1 MLDRAKLAKQINQFA
16 DKIFPDFL
24 QSSNIAQKKWQ
35 QICNDQYFLQ
45 KVEAAQSSF
54 LVPGWQGNLSDVFQI
69 KNNLREYSV
78 LAVDGSQIYPDRNF
92 SGASCFLINSGGCF
106 LKYGQKSIAKFF
118 NKPKLFLPDDLK
130 DERFAF
136 SRDLI
141 DLKREEIEF
150 KTLLD
155 KFLFY
160 KKEFNLKND
169 ESVCL
174 VDGTIIFWPLEGK
187 PPEVKKY
194 FLERYLYYLNQFYK
208 NNILIAG
215 FISFPKSREL
225 VNLIKIGLCRF
236 DLVDCIKC
244 HKEFDDFPCKMVDN
258 LIDTKIVRMIFKSF
272 ETPAFVPHKDGTHFG
287 SSGRTGME
295 DCLENQYPLIPS
307 VLRSFQRSRMYRG
320 TIFYSNSKI
329 VQSYPD
335 HLKPCFF
342 YLDVGAEIVR
352 IEVPVYV
359 ALDEKKIDFICK
371 VAIDQSLKGNG
382 YPVSLAESHE
392 QAVVKNADREFFY
405 HLIYKLGI
413 EQNRRF
419 FMSQKSIKKRGIGI

>member
-1 MLDRAKLAKQINQFA
+1 MLDRAKLAKQITYLA
-16 DKIFPDFL
+16 EKIFPDFF
-24 QSSNIAQKKWQ
+24 QSSDIAQKKWQ

-54 LVPGWQGNLSDVFQI
+54 LLPGWQGNLSDTFQI
-69 KNNLREYSV
+69 KNDLTNYSV

-106 LKYGQKSIAKFF
+106 LKYGQKSEAKFF
-118 NKPKLFLPDDLK
+118 NEPKLFLPDDLK

-136 SRDLI
+136 SRDLV
-141 DLKREEIEF
+141 DLIREELEF
-150 KTLLD
+150 KTLFE
-155 KFLFY
+155 KFSFY
-160 KKEFNLKND
+160 KKEYNLKND
-169 ESVCL
+169 GFVCL
-174 VDGTIIFWPLEGK
+174 MDGTIIFWTLEGK
-187 PPEVKKY
+187 LPEVKQY
-194 FLERYLYYLNQFYK
+194 FLDRYLYYLNQFYK
-208 NNILIAG
+208 NNILIAS
-215 FISFPKSREL
+215 FISFPKSKEL

-244 HKEFDDFPCKMVDN
+244 HKEFTDFPCKVVDN
-258 LIDTKIVRMIFKSF
+258 LIDTKIVRMFFPFDK
-272 ETPAFVPHKDGTHFG
+272 KNKYY
-287 SSGRTGME
+287 RTT
-295 DCLENQYPLIPS
+295 L
-307 VLRSFQRSRMYRG
+307 
-320 TIFYSNSKI
+320 FYSNSKI
-329 VQSYPD
+329 VQNYPD
-335 HLKPCFF
+335 QLKPCFF

-359 ALDEKKIDFICK
+359 ALDQEKLDLICK
-371 VAIDQSLKGNG
+371 VAMDQSLKGNG
-382 YPVSLAESHE
+382 YPVCLAESHA

>member
-1 MLDRAKLAKQINQFA
+1 MLDRAKLSTQINQFA
-16 DKIFPDFL
+16 SKIFPDTFL
-24 QSSNIAQKKWQ
+24 SSDVAQKKWE

-45 KVEAAQSSF
+45 KVDAAQSSF
-54 LVPGWQGNLSDVFQI
+54 LVPGWQGNLSDIFQI
-69 KNNLREYSV
+69 KNDLKYYSV
-78 LAVDGSQIYPDRNF
+78 LAVDGSQVYPDRNF

-106 LKYGQKSIAKFF
+106 LKYGEKSFAKFF
-118 NKPKLFLPDDLK
+118 SKPRVFLPDDIA
-130 DERFAF
+130 DEKIGF
-136 SRDLI
+136 SRDLV

-150 KTLLD
+150 KDLLE

-160 KKEFNLKND
+160 KKEYDLKND

-194 FLERYLYYLNQFYK
+194 FLDRYLYYLNQFYK

-215 FISFPKSREL
+215 FISFPKSKEL

-244 HKEFDDFPCKMVDN
+244 HKEFDDFPCKAVDN
-258 LIDTKIVRMIFKSF
+258 LIDTKIVRMLLPKKEDNKFY
-272 ETPAFVPHKDGTHFG
+272 
-287 SSGRTGME
+287 RTT
-295 DCLENQYPLIPS
+295 L
-307 VLRSFQRSRMYRG
+307 
-320 TIFYSNSKI
+320 FYSNSKI
-329 VQSYPD
+329 IQSYPD

-352 IEVPVYV
+352 IEIPVYI
-359 ALDEKKIDFICK
+359 ALDKKKLDIVCK